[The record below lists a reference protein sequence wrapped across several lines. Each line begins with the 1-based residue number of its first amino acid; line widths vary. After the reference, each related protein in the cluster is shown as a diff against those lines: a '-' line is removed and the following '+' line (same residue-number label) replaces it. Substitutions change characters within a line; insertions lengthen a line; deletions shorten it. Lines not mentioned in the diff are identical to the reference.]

1 MIQLK
6 IIDIIIA
13 ILTIIYKI
21 CYNNSNRRRI
31 IMAEFIWET
40 PTEITLDL
48 AKKLQKI
55 RKRRKITQKQLADR
69 SNVSYATL
77 KKFEQTG
84 QISLISLVKITME
97 LGMADEIKALF
108 SKPVYLNIDEVLN
121 DE

>member
-1 MIQLK
+1 
-6 IIDIIIA
+6 
-13 ILTIIYKI
+13 
-21 CYNNSNRRRI
+21 
-31 IMAEFIWET
+31 MAEDER
-40 PTEITLDL
+40 EELDELDL
-48 AKKLQKI
+48 LIIKVIKKMGAEEKAI

-69 SNVSYATL
+69 SNVSYAAL